1 MSIINAIWKL
11 KGVVTVNS
19 KNYDEVK
26 KVVNAIDK
34 FVKNKQA
41 VLSKKQNVIFN
52 QQKNELTRF
61 EGVIQENA
69 AKVDELFGFLRPPR
83 KTATVTKLPEGGID
97 RVPVTQQFTG
107 KSFTADDHIKFIK
120 SKEPVE
126 SMKEANK
133 VIKREGR
140 YKNLSHEEADRILK
154 DTEDHIFQRDVPED
168 FASGGRIGYG
178 KGKIVGEIIKAGQGK
193 FTKLEVLIQRLT
205 NTIKT
210 NKDPYVQKTFP
221 NFIKE
226 LKANPELAK
235 DPKVWKHLTEDLD
248 ESQRLIVYSDDTV
261 DLFRQTKRGPHNIE
275 LTDKFMKEN
284 PFLTRETALDLLHMD
299 PADRILE

>member
-26 KVVNAIDK
+26 KAVNAIDK

-140 YKNLSHEEADRILK
+140 YKNLSHEEATQILK
-154 DTEDHIFQRDVPED
+154 DTEDHIFQRDVPMDEPPY
-168 FASGGRIGYG
+168 FASGGL
-178 KGKIVGEIIKAGQGK
+178 AG
-193 FTKLEVLIQRLT
+193 VLG
-205 NTIKT
+205 
-210 NKDPYVQKTFP
+210 V
-221 NFIKE
+221 
-226 LKANPELAK
+226 
-235 DPKVWKHLTEDLD
+235 
-248 ESQRLIVYSDDTV
+248 
-261 DLFRQTKRGPHNIE
+261 
-275 LTDKFMKEN
+275 
-284 PFLTRETALDLLHMD
+284 
-299 PADRILE
+299 